1 MGHPAGGGAVMIGQE
16 IPSIPRMP
24 DRYPTG
30 AERSIWEKAK
40 RLAEGLSDRVTI
52 LRLQGINAGITW
64 SFAQR
69 QGIDLQKPIELEK
82 RTIDLEEKVNR
93 VIHLIRKVED
103 HNLAIQ
109 YTGDDIDIVDPGDQN
124 FGFPF
129 VVVGIGVVVLAGLVG
144 TLLYYKSEYD
154 EIRPKYNNLLVATDR
169 MFCKDASPETCA
181 EWTRYK
187 EDTGYTKRR
196 TLVERITDGL
206 GAATRTGAK
215 WGLTIG
221 IPLII
226 GWLMWSARK

>member
-1 MGHPAGGGAVMIGQE
+1 MIGQE
-16 IPSIPRMP
+16 IPPIPLMP

-30 AERSIWEKAK
+30 AERALWEKAR
-40 RLAEGLSDRVTI
+40 RLADAMADRVSI
-52 LRLQGINAGITW
+52 LRLLGINAGITW
-64 SFAQR
+64 SFAQKHGF
-69 QGIDLQKPIELEK
+69 GIDKPAELEK
-82 RTIDLEEKVNR
+82 RTIDLEEKVNG

-103 HNLAIQ
+103 HDLAIQ
-109 YTGDDIDIVDPGDQN
+109 YTGDDINIVDPDQN

-169 MFCKDASPETCA
+169 MFCKEDSPETCA
-181 EWTRYK
+181 EWIRYK

-226 GWLMWSARK
+226 GWLMWTRK